1 MEDQQKGRKYT
12 SVKKLDIRTFTMVVV
27 LIILWIVFTFLTSDG
42 LKSIER
48 SFISYRNLSNLLR
61 QMAVVGILGS
71 SMVLIIVTGG
81 IDLSAGVVAGF
92 IGCVAAGLQVFFG
105 VDTVPTVIIS
115 MISGALI
122 YLFQGSLIAYLGLAP
137 FIVTLGGQLV
147 FRGLVLSITNSSTI
161 APLKES
167 LRFLGQAYLSQQLSI
182 FIGIVIFII
191 FLMRE
196 ISRRRSKVKHKTL
209 VETKKEMLLR
219 LIIFAAGIF
228 LIVLIM
234 NNYRG
239 MPLPVI
245 IMLAVTMIL
254 TLIAERTTFGRSI
267 YAIGGNIDAAK
278 YSGIKV
284 KKNLVIIYTIH
295 GVVVSIAGLILAAR
309 LNAGTTTVSNMN
321 LELDAIAAAV
331 IGGTSMTGGVGKVV
345 GALLG
350 ALIMASI
357 DNGMSMMNMDAYW
370 QYIFKGIIL
379 VAAVWFDI
387 YTRSR
392 KK

>member
-1 MEDQQKGRKYT
+1 MENAKAKKGIGF
-12 SVKKLDIRTFTMVVV
+12 VKKFDVRTLTMVVV
-27 LIILWIVFTFLTSDG
+27 LIVLWLVFTFLTSNG

-48 SFISYRNLSNLLR
+48 SFISYRNLSNLFR

-92 IGCVAAGLQVFFG
+92 IGCVAAGLQVYFG
-105 VDTVPTVIIS
+105 VDTLPTII
-115 MISGALI
+115 ICLVSGALI
-122 YLFQGSLIAYLGLAP
+122 YAFQGSLIAYLGLAP

-147 FRGLVLSITNSSTI
+147 FKGLVLSITNSTTI

-167 LRFLGQAYLSQQLSI
+167 LRFWGQAYLSKPLSI
-182 FIGIVIFII
+182 FIGVVIFLI
-191 FLMRE
+191 LLTRE
-196 ISRRRSKVKHKTL
+196 ISRRKIKIKHGTRLEPKS
-209 VETKKEMLLR
+209 EILLR
-219 LIIFAAGIF
+219 LAVLAAGIF
-228 LIVLIM
+228 LVVLIM

-239 MPLPVI
+239 IPLPVI
-245 IMLAVTMIL
+245 IMLTVTVLL
-254 TLIAERTTFGRSI
+254 TIIAERTTFGRSI
-267 YAIGGNIDAAK
+267 YAIGGNLDAAK
-278 YSGIKV
+278 YSGINV
-284 KKNLVIIYTIH
+284 NKNLLVIYTVH

-321 LELDAIAAAV
+321 LELDAIAGAV
-331 IGGTSMTGGVGKVV
+331 IGGTGMTGGVGKVV
-345 GALLG
+345 GAILG

-379 VAAVWFDI
+379 VSAVWFDS